1 MDRVFVN
8 DPIRILPER
17 FAAVSANKVSL
28 SKVHNFNV
36 SDESCFAAEDLTT
49 SLAGVSEHVV
59 TCWENRNCIISRMNC
74 VLPQS
79 FSTIEIYIF
88 ILSTTIVVMKFNGIL
103 ISYNRS

>member
-1 MDRVFVN
+1 MN

-17 FAAVSANKVSL
+17 FAAVPADKVSL
-28 SKVHNFNV
+28 SKVHNFNM

-59 TCWENRNCIISRMNC
+59 TCWKNRNYIISRMNC

-79 FSTIEIYIF
+79 FSTIEI
-88 ILSTTIVVMKFNGIL
+88 
-103 ISYNRS
+103 